1 MKAATH
7 GDAHN
12 YQSDQNNKS
21 DQTGMRSPYTRLAM
35 MTLVHLA
42 IMYAAMFAMINRGAY
57 FYNNINMLYM
67 AVLMAAPVTLF
78 MLISMRHM
86 YPNQKLN
93 IALCVVFALL
103 TLASYG
109 AIRAQAGVGDRQ
121 FLRAM
126 IPHHSGAILMC
137 NEASIQD
144 AEIQSLC
151 KNIITSQQSEIDQM
165 KVILTRLK

>member
-1 MKAATH
+1 MKH
-7 GDAHN
+7 SQDEH
-12 YQSDQNNKS
+12 QHHSMK
-21 DQTGMRSPYTRLAM
+21 SPYKQLAV
-35 MTLVHLA
+35 MTLIHLA
-42 IMYAAMFAMINRGAY
+42 IMYVAMFAMINRGAY
-57 FYNNINMLYM
+57 FYNNTNMLYM

-86 YPNQKLN
+86 YPNRKLN
-93 IALCVVFALL
+93 LGLIIGFAVL

-137 NEASIQD
+137 REAHITDQ
-144 AEIQSLC
+144 EISGLC
-151 KNIITSQQSEIDQM
+151 KEIIDGQQREIDQM
-165 KVILTRLK
+165 EAILKRR